1 MKKPSRRNFIKS
13 VSVLGITL
21 PILRSNEIFGQL
33 KSGKF
38 TFQTPFMN
46 VVMESD
52 SPQLS
57 SLWIDSLGKNKVAEN
72 PILVNHST
80 SKKYDSFVTENTISY
95 KLKNQPKN
103 SLPAWNFKYSK
114 KDIQISSENFKDSEP
129 FTIKMNQEL
138 NHITVLGVMK
148 EAKKVA
154 LPCLIHLPDMGTFRV
169 TSNNPEAELLVDG
182 RRKSSEVTNDVEHSF
197 VSVSFPCATSKYPK
211 ITYKLEIVSIHPEL
225 TNNKKDLLHEGFERN
240 FLNIFQVN
248 PRLSVLANNST
259 SDPCAFTLYMSAQL
273 AEKTPPLA
281 NGLTAMDLVKM
292 TLDRYISG
300 MKAYGLVGFTDNYE
314 GADTVSWK
322 SKFDSL
328 DSHPSLLM
336 AACYYIN
343 STKDA
348 KWLEQNKQAL
358 INWAEIIIK
367 NDTDGDGLIEYPL
380 SGNSNSWQGTQRPA
394 NWWDTIGFAHKDAFS
409 NALAYRA
416 LNLFGEAL
424 QNLNISESQ
433 KYLSHAAKLKSV
445 YFSTFYN
452 PETGVLAGWKSAD
465 GLLHDYYFTFVNSI
479 AISYDLLTIQQANQV
494 MDKLL
499 SKMKAVG
506 FTNFSLGLPGNLYP
520 IKKGDYTVPDHRWGG
535 PAKEDGSD
543 GFEIYENGGAT
554 ACYTYFMVA
563 ALQKLNRD
571 TEANSILHPILKSV
585 KEGNFSGK
593 CSNGMSKDWKTWKGE
608 CWGYEGFLCD
618 GYMVL
623 LACLGEK

>member
-1 MKKPSRRNFIKS
+1 MKISSRRNFVKS

-21 PILRSNEIFGQL
+21 PILKTVDVFSQMKGRN
-33 KSGKF
+33 F
-38 TFQTPFMN
+38 TFQSPFMN
-46 VVMESD
+46 AVMQTD
-52 SPQLS
+52 FPQLS
-57 SLWIDSLGKNKVAEN
+57 SLWIDSLGKSKIAEN
-72 PILVNHST
+72 PILLNSAVIN
-80 SKKYDSFVTENTISY
+80 KYESIVTENTISY
-95 KLKNQPKN
+95 KLKNQSKN
-103 SLPAWNFKYSK
+103 SLPAWKFKYSK
-114 KDIQISSENFKDSEP
+114 KNVQISSENFKDADP
-129 FTIKMNQEL
+129 FTIKINQEL

-154 LPCLIHLPDMGTFRV
+154 LPCVIHLPDMGTFRV
-169 TSNNPEAELLVDG
+169 TSNNSEAELLVDG
-182 RRKSSEVTNDVEHSF
+182 RRKSSEVTNDIEHSF

-211 ITYKLEIVSIHPEL
+211 ITYQLDIVAIHPEV
-225 TNNKKDLLHEGFERN
+225 NASKKDLLHEGFERN

-248 PRLSVLANNST
+248 PRLRVLANNST

-281 NGLTAMDLVKM
+281 NGLSAMDLVKM

-322 SKFDSL
+322 SKYDSL

-343 STKDA
+343 STKDS

-358 INWAEIIIK
+358 IDWAEIIVK
-367 NDTDGDGLIEYPL
+367 KDTDGDGLIEHPL
-380 SGNSNSWQGTQRPA
+380 SGNYNSWKDTQRPA

-416 LNLFGEAL
+416 LKLFGEAL
-424 QNLNISESQ
+424 GSTNKSEIE
-433 KYLSHAAKLKSV
+433 KYLNHAAKIKSV

-452 PETGVLAGWKSAD
+452 PESGVLAGWKSAD
-465 GLLHDYYFTFVNSI
+465 GQLHDYYFTFVNSI
-479 AISYDLLTIQQANQV
+479 AVSYDLLTIQQANQV
-494 MDKLL
+494 MDKIL
-499 SKMKAVG
+499 SKMKEVG
-506 FTNFSLGLPGNLYP
+506 FTNFSLGLPGNLLA

-554 ACYTYFMVA
+554 ACYTYFMVD
-563 ALQKLNRD
+563 ALQKLNRHS
-571 TEANSILHPILKSV
+571 EANTILHPILKSV
-585 KEGNFSGK
+585 TEGNFSGK
-593 CSNGMSKDWKTWKGE
+593 CSNGMSKDWKTWKRE